1 MPHVSDQ
8 CLAVLAADNDAIYDA
23 ADAVAVQAEYKE
35 IFDIH
40 ACHPLG
46 MVSYTCSDYYYVE
59 YNKFTTSG
67 QAGIEKWIMHVDA
80 FAANYKETMSQ
91 VQNVNMIHQ
100 IDARD
105 MPSGGLEPP
114 HWGRR
119 LSKTD
124 DFGLST
130 LRSGSASSAL
140 AREDGVLTRA
150 NFDARRLG
158 GSGSG
163 SGSGCSGPAG
173 CVSGYIMYLGIYQ
186 HCIEQLK
193 TETACATILSNLNS
207 ADAKVNAF
215 YSKTELIAAASCSK
229 AVPVEPSDCPVS
241 MFDKEV
247 YFMWGEGGTTSNY
260 ERPKTSMYVG
270 KGLPAASRLDRL
282 MNFFMEFFASA

>member
-1 MPHVSDQ
+1 
-8 CLAVLAADNDAIYDA
+8 
-23 ADAVAVQAEYKE
+23 
-35 IFDIH
+35 
-40 ACHPLG
+40 
-46 MVSYTCSDYYYVE
+46 
-59 YNKFTTSG
+59 
-67 QAGIEKWIMHVDA
+67 
-80 FAANYKETMSQ
+80 
-91 VQNVNMIHQ
+91 
-100 IDARD
+100 
-105 MPSGGLEPP
+105 
-114 HWGRR
+114 
-119 LSKTD
+119 
-124 DFGLST
+124 
-130 LRSGSASSAL
+130 
-140 AREDGVLTRA
+140 
-150 NFDARRLG
+150 
-158 GSGSG
+158 
-163 SGSGCSGPAG
+163 
-173 CVSGYIMYLGIYQ
+173 MYLGIYQ